1 MNSIIWIIACNRLF
15 VLMSPLGGL
24 PRVFRVYTQAPVGV
38 QFYGGFLRTL
48 TSMSEIRAL
57 G

>member
-24 PRVFRVYTQAPVGV
+24 PRVFRVYIQAPVGV

>member
-1 MNSIIWIIACNRLF
+1 MNGSIWIIACNRLF
-15 VLMSPLGGL
+15 ILMSPWGGL
-24 PRVFRVYTQAPVGV
+24 PCVLCESLQAPVGV